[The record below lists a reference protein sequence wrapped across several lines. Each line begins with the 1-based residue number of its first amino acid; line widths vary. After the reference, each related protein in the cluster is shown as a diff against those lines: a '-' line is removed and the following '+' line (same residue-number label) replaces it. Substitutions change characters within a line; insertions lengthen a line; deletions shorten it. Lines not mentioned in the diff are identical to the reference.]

1 MSAVVD
7 LHLHTTASDG
17 RLQPADLIGLV
28 ARQGLK
34 VVSVSDHDTTAGLD
48 EAYAAA
54 RQYPDLRII
63 PGIELSTDIPGDEIH
78 MLGYFFNRDDEDF
91 QDILTRFRLGR
102 MDRGKAMV
110 EKLAEYG
117 LHVEWERVQEIA
129 GEGGA
134 VGRPHVA
141 LALVEKGYFRE
152 PKDPFAE
159 YLGRNGL
166 AYAEREKMTPEEGVE
181 MLARVGGV
189 AVLAHPAQ
197 LPDLDDKCA
206 ALKAAGL
213 VGMEVHYQMYT
224 PDTIARLLD
233 AANRHG
239 LIPCG
244 GSDYHGLGNTGEQPP
259 GLLGPPMETVE
270 RLEEAARKI
279 APSRTAPGTV

>member
-1 MSAVVD
+1 MSAAVD

-17 RLQPADLIGLV
+17 RLRPTELVDLV
-28 ARQGLK
+28 AGQGLK
-34 VVSVSDHDTTAGLD
+34 VVSVSDHDTTSGLD
-48 EAYAAA
+48 EACQAAA
-54 RQYPDLRII
+54 KYPGMRII

-78 MLGYFFNRDDEDF
+78 MLGYFFDREDAEF
-91 QDILTRFRLGR
+91 QSVLTRFRRGRLERGR
-102 MDRGKAMV
+102 MMV

-152 PKDPFAE
+152 PKDAFAE

-166 AYAEREKMTPEEGVE
+166 AYAEREKMTPEEGVRL
-181 MLARVGGV
+181 LARVGGV

-197 LPDLDDKCA
+197 LPDLDQKCA
-206 ALKAAGL
+206 ELEAAGL

-224 PDTIARLLD
+224 PDTVARLLD
-233 AANRHG
+233 VAKRHG

-244 GSDYHGLGNTGEQPP
+244 GSDYHGLGNTGEQLP

-270 RLEEAARKI
+270 RLEEAAYKVDRE
-279 APSRTAPGTV
+279 AARQTG